1 MNVTDNSNNGMT
13 ETEDAEKVQSVGQAL
28 QAARLVHGMSIE
40 DVARQLRLSARQIT
54 AIEEDDHS
62 KFPSRTFLHGFI
74 RNYAKLMRVDT
85 VAFFQ
90 LLQQSLPSVS
100 SHAISYPTEGILSA
114 SGHKQTRS
122 NSIIMWGAVL
132 ASLLLIYEVYR
143 GGGEGH
149 QTDANVEIETIT
161 ETAIKSETEFEQVEG
176 EIQPQSPLAIKSNDP
191 DAVQL
196 AEEAGIAQQKNDSPL
211 LAQQVTTETTVT
223 HEPVKNG
230 EGIIR
235 FVFIEESW
243 VEVKDAGGKRIFSR
257 TSPSNSEKTIYGKPP
272 FSITI
277 GNAANVKLVYNSK
290 PVNLTPYTTRYGGV
304 AHLSLK

>member
-1 MNVTDNSNNGMT
+1 MNVTDNNNNGMN

-74 RNYAKLMRVDT
+74 RNYAKLMRLDT
-85 VAFFQ
+85 VSFLQ
-90 LLQQSLPSVS
+90 LMQQSLPPVS
-100 SHAISYPTEGILSA
+100 SHAISYPIEGTSFA

-149 QTDANVEIETIT
+149 QTDANIEIGTIA
-161 ETAIKSETEFEQVEG
+161 ETATKSETEAEQAEG
-176 EIQPQSPLAIKSNDP
+176 EIQPQSQLASKSNDP

-196 AEEAGIAQQKNDSPL
+196 AEEAGMAQQKNDVPL
-211 LAQQVTTETTVT
+211 LAQQVTTETAVT
-223 HEPVKNG
+223 HEPVKSG
-230 EGIIR
+230 EGVIR
-235 FVFIEESW
+235 FVFIEKSW
-243 VEVKDAGGKRIFSR
+243 VEVKEAGGKRIFSQ

-277 GNAANVKLVYNSK
+277 GNAANVRLVYNSK
-290 PVNLTPYTTRYGGV
+290 LVNLTPYTTRYGGV

>member
-100 SHAISYPTEGILSA
+100 SHAISYPTEEIPFEIGRA
-114 SGHKQTRS
+114 S
-122 NSIIMWGAVL
+122 
-132 ASLLLIYEVYR
+132 
-143 GGGEGH
+143 
-149 QTDANVEIETIT
+149 
-161 ETAIKSETEFEQVEG
+161 
-176 EIQPQSPLAIKSNDP
+176 
-191 DAVQL
+191 
-196 AEEAGIAQQKNDSPL
+196 
-211 LAQQVTTETTVT
+211 
-223 HEPVKNG
+223 
-230 EGIIR
+230 
-235 FVFIEESW
+235 
-243 VEVKDAGGKRIFSR
+243 
-257 TSPSNSEKTIYGKPP
+257 
-272 FSITI
+272 
-277 GNAANVKLVYNSK
+277 
-290 PVNLTPYTTRYGGV
+290 
-304 AHLSLK
+304 